1 MNTGRDAARRVF
13 SCHSESAS
21 ADEESAFSSRMP
33 EKQIPRLTRN
43 DNHESVTDKMGRR
56 PDPQAEV
63 SQLVIPSGAR

>member
-1 MNTGRDAARRVF
+1 
-13 SCHSESAS
+13 
-21 ADEESAFSSRMP
+21 MP

-43 DNHESVTDKMGRR
+43 DNHESVTDKMGR

>member
-1 MNTGRDAARRVF
+1 
-13 SCHSESAS
+13 
-21 ADEESAFSSRMP
+21 MP